1 LKAKTITTLIRE
13 FCSENSYDESVE
25 ELLDFYWVHARK
37 TLVSKKYPIVFM
49 VGLGEFTIN
58 RKKLAQKI
66 AKLHEY
72 IDVLNTKDYKGFA
85 RYNAAVER
93 LQVYKELHTKACDNV
108 IKRNSFKQNLN
119 AEQNQNNLEE

>member
-13 FCSENSYDESVE
+13 FCSENSYDENVE
-25 ELLDFYWVHARK
+25 ELLDLYWAHARK
-37 TLVSKKYPIVFM
+37 TLVNKKDPIVFM

-93 LQVYKELHTKACDNV
+93 LQVYKELQTKAHNNV
-108 IKRNSFKQNLN
+108 HRRNAFKQKVN
-119 AEQNQNNLEE
+119 AEQNQNNLEK